1 MLWADLAHKLAD
13 QVVTPLNTYQA
24 QFPEM
29 RVSNGFFKETKDVIT
44 SDMFDSELYPS
55 FVLFGINK
63 IFMLFL
69 FFWFLSKSYLRISVA
84 ETS

>member
-29 RVSNGFFKETKDVIT
+29 RVSNGLYLTVVDVIS

-55 FVLFGINK
+55 FG
-63 IFMLFL
+63 
-69 FFWFLSKSYLRISVA
+69 
-84 ETS
+84 